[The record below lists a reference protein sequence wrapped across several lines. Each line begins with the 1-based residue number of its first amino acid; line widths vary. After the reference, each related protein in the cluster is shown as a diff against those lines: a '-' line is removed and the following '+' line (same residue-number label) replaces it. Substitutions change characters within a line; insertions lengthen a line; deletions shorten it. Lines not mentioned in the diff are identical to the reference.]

1 MTLYSARTKKKP
13 QMSHMRVSVRKL
25 TSISLFCS
33 DNIWTKNA
41 EKWDIKFNERNS
53 ANQIM
58 NNQNT
63 VVNLQLNQ
71 IEGVNDP
78 DGREEN
84 GEQKIVG
91 KEETQIKIQI
101 SHMSI

>member
-33 DNIWTKNA
+33 DKIWKKMPKNGDGCLA
-41 EKWDIKFNERNS
+41 KTFLNHKIFDFVKKKIVDFRDIKFNERNS

-71 IEGVNDP
+71 IEGI
-78 DGREEN
+78 RFY
-84 GEQKIVG
+84 
-91 KEETQIKIQI
+91 
-101 SHMSI
+101 

>member
-1 MTLYSARTKKKP
+1 MPKNGDGCLAKTFLNHKIFDFVKKKIVDF
-13 QMSHMRVSVRKL
+13 R
-25 TSISLFCS
+25 
-33 DNIWTKNA
+33 
-41 EKWDIKFNERNS
+41 DIKFNERNS
-53 ANQIM
+53 ANEIK

-71 IEGVNDP
+71 IVGVNDP

-84 GEQKIVG
+84 GEQKSVG
-91 KEETQIKIQI
+91 KEETQFKIQI